1 MTVFQRKL
9 IDTEIPEHVVELVLK
24 SGYIKNAD
32 PLSLIISAPVGSGKT
47 EIISQYRNCQGVLYI
62 SEATAYGIKSQYL
75 EDIKSGNIRHI
86 IIGDLLTPLSKQ
98 KKTRDDFIA
107 FFNSLIEEGIISV
120 HTYAQHWDSKKSVK
134 CGLCTDYFT

>member
-9 IDTEIPEHVVELVLK
+9 IDTETPENVVELVLK

-75 EDIKSGNIRHI
+75 EDIESGKICHI
-86 IIGDLLTPLSKQ
+86 IIDYLLAPLSKQ

-107 FFNSLIEEGIISV
+107 FFNSLIEEGIFSI
-120 HTYAQHWDSKKSVK
+120 HTYAQH
-134 CGLCTDYFT
+134 